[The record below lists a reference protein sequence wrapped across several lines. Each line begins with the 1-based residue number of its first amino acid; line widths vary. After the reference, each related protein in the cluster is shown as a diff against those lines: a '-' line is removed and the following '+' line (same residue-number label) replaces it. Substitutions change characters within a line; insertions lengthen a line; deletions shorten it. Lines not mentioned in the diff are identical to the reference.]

1 MRALIRHTIISAIL
15 MVMAIICLGSCED
28 IPQPGVD
35 IVNNTDKTI
44 GVSTWEWSNNSNDYY
59 LKSSSKLIE
68 PNGGSV
74 HIWISDFDMAE
85 ANTKYRFVFTEY
97 ADVDWG
103 NATSFVGYT
112 KTVVYDY
119 TDSELR
125 AMNLLLVYDGT
136 EQ

>member
-1 MRALIRHTIISAIL
+1 MRALIRHTIISAI
-15 MVMAIICLGSCED
+15 VMAMTIICLGSCED

-35 IVNNTDKTI
+35 IVNSTDKTI
-44 GVSTWEWSNNSNDYY
+44 GVTVWKYYTYSNEYD
-59 LKSSSKLIE
+59 LCGVDILIE
-68 PNGGSV
+68 PNGGPK
-74 HIWISDFDMAE
+74 HMYIFHFDEMD
-85 ANTKYRFVFTEY
+85 NTKYRFVFTEY
-97 ADVDWG
+97 ADVDWD
-103 NATSFVGYT
+103 NATSFEGYT